1 MTLELRNLSKSFPGV
16 KALDDVSITFQPG
29 EIHALLGE
37 NGAGKSTL
45 IKAICGI
52 HRPDQGEIL
61 LDGKALTL
69 GSLHDGLQSGITIVN
84 QELQVFSQ
92 SSIAENIMMD
102 KLGRYSRHGRI
113 DWAAMNADA
122 SRYLDMVGLDIT
134 PDLPI
139 GPLSAAKKQLIQIA
153 KALSRE
159 ASVILLDEPTSSITA
174 TEAEKLFGLLKALRG
189 KGVTLIF
196 VSHKIEEVLQIC
208 DVVTVLRDGRRVGSE
223 RVVNLTRD
231 KIIQMMVGRS
241 VLVKLF
247 PVLEASREHIS
258 LEARNVQA
266 AGKVEDASFRL
277 RRGEIL
283 GFYGVVGSGRT
294 ELAKVLIGY
303 FQKTSGEV
311 MIDGSSANVRN
322 VEEALRQYR
331 IGYISENRK
340 EDGLFLDFDI
350 ETNITVTIWR
360 RIANRFTRAIDGKQQ
375 KSVTT
380 DLVKALDVRTSGI
393 GQRVGTLSGGNQQ
406 KVSIAKWLAADCDI
420 IIIDEPT
427 AGVDVGGK
435 SAIHDLIWKLAH
447 EGKSIILISSDM
459 PEMISLASRILVFKK
474 QRIVGEVNGLEGG
487 DRSYDAVSSELGTLM
502 A

>member
-1 MTLELRNLSKSFPGV
+1 MTLELRSLSKSFPGV

-37 NGAGKSTL
+37 NGAGKSTV
-45 IKAICGI
+45 IRAICGI

-61 LDGKALTL
+61 LDGKALML
-69 GSLHDGLQSGITIVN
+69 NSLHDGLEYGITIVN
-84 QELQVFSQ
+84 QELQVFSE
-92 SSIAENIMMD
+92 SSVAENIMMD
-102 KLGRYSRHGRI
+102 KLGRYARNGRI
-113 DWAAMNADA
+113 DWATMNADA
-122 SRYLDMVGLDIT
+122 LRFLKMVGLDIA

-159 ASVILLDEPTSSITA
+159 ASVILLDEPTSSITS
-174 TEAEKLFGLLKALRG
+174 TEAQKLFVLLKALRD

-208 DVVTVLRDGRRVGSE
+208 DVVTVLRDGRRIDTK
-223 RVVNLTRD
+223 RVADMTRD

-241 VLVKLF
+241 VLIKMF
-247 PVLEASREHIS
+247 PVIATTDDNIT
-258 LEARNVQA
+258 LEARNLRSP
-266 AGKVEDASFRL
+266 GKVEDASFRL
-277 RRGEIL
+277 RRSEIL

-294 ELAKVLIGY
+294 ELAKVLIGH
-303 FQKTSGEV
+303 FHKTGGEV
-311 MIDGSSANVRN
+311 LIGGKSTNVRS
-322 VEEALRQYR
+322 VEEALRDYR
-331 IGYISENRK
+331 IGYISESRK

-360 RIANRFTRAIDGKQQ
+360 RLANRFTRAIDGKQQ
-375 KSVTT
+375 ARVSN
-380 DLVKALDVRTSGI
+380 DLVKALDVRTTGI
-393 GQRVGTLSGGNQQ
+393 GQRVSTLSGGNQQ
-406 KVSIAKWLAADCDI
+406 KISIAKWLAADCDI

-435 SAIHDLIWKLAH
+435 SAIHDLIWKLAY
-447 EGKSIILISSDM
+447 EGKSVILISSDM
-459 PEMISLASRILVFKK
+459 PEMISLASRILVFKN
-474 QRIVGEVNGLEGG
+474 QSIVGEVRGLEEGA
-487 DRSYDAVSSELGTLM
+487 RSYEIVSSELGALM